1 MNKLW
6 LVIQRE
12 YMIRVKKKSFIF
24 LTLLIPVG
32 MGLLMGVSGYMASK
46 SFDVTENILVVDDSG
61 IFEQG
66 DYSSENVS
74 YTFTKEA
81 IPALKETYKEKGY
94 DLLLHIPAFSNLNSE
109 THQIK
114 YYSEEKLGIATIKV
128 VEEKVG
134 KVFKDYKI
142 DKSDIDRSIYDSFST
157 DIEME
162 NGLVTDGGEDAADQ
176 SGKLSIIIG
185 TTIGAVMGFFMYIV
199 IFAYGGMVMRSVME
213 EKINRIVEVMI
224 SSLKPFQMMLGK
236 IIGVGLVGLT
246 QVAIWILLVILITI
260 GMQFFFGVGSD
271 PSAIAGVMTEAGGG
285 DAQAVMAS
293 NEVGDIIREFKAIN
307 WLLIIPSFIVF
318 FLGGYFIY
326 SSLFAAIGSAIGDDM
341 GEANQL
347 MLPIMLPVIL
357 AFMMLQG
364 VIANPN
370 SNMALFGSMFPLF
383 SPIIMPAR
391 LAFNPPLWQVGLSMV
406 ILIISS
412 LFFVWIAA
420 RIYRVG
426 ILMYGKKI
434 SFKELSKWLFYKA

>member
-12 YMIRVKKKSFIF
+12 YLIRVKKKSFI
-24 LTLLIPVG
+24 LITLLLPVG
-32 MGLLMGVSGYMASK
+32 IALLGGLSGYMASK
-46 SFDVTENILVVDDSG
+46 SFDVSENILVVDDSG
-61 IFEQG
+61 IFENG
-66 DYSSENVS
+66 DNSSKSVS
-74 YTFTKEA
+74 YTFTKEDVSS
-81 IPALKETYKEKGY
+81 LKKTYREKGY
-94 DLLLHIPAFSNLNSE
+94 DLLLYIPSLDSINSE
-109 THQIK
+109 KHEIL

-128 VEEKVG
+128 IEEKVG
-134 KVFKDYKI
+134 QVFKDYKI
-142 DKSDIDRSIYDSFST
+142 EKSDIDRSIYDSFAT

-162 NGLVTDGGEDAADQ
+162 NGLLLDGGEDAADQ
-176 SGKLSIIIG
+176 SGKLSIMIG
-185 TTIGAVMGFFMYIV
+185 TTIGAIMGFFMYIV

-213 EKINRIVEVMI
+213 EKVNRIVEVMI

-246 QVAIWILLVILITI
+246 QVAIWITLIILITI

-271 PSAIAGVMTEAGGG
+271 PTAIAEVMSEATGTEA
-285 DAQAVMAS
+285 QAAMSS
-293 NEVGDIIREFKAIN
+293 NEVGDIIKEFKAIN
-307 WLLIIPSFIVF
+307 WLLIIPSFIIF

-347 MLPIMLPVIL
+347 MLPIMFPVIL

-391 LAFNPPLWQVGLSMV
+391 LAFNPPLWQVLVSMV

-412 LFFVWIAA
+412 LFFVWLAA

-434 SFKELSKWLFYKA
+434 TFKELSKWLFYKT

>member
-1 MNKLW
+1 
-6 LVIQRE
+6 
-12 YMIRVKKKSFIF
+12 
-24 LTLLIPVG
+24 
-32 MGLLMGVSGYMASK
+32 
-46 SFDVTENILVVDDSG
+46 
-61 IFEQG
+61 
-66 DYSSENVS
+66 
-74 YTFTKEA
+74 
-81 IPALKETYKEKGY
+81 
-94 DLLLHIPAFSNLNSE
+94 
-109 THQIK
+109 
-114 YYSEEKLGIATIKV
+114 
-128 VEEKVG
+128 
-134 KVFKDYKI
+134 
-142 DKSDIDRSIYDSFST
+142 
-157 DIEME
+157 
-162 NGLVTDGGEDAADQ
+162 
-176 SGKLSIIIG
+176 
-185 TTIGAVMGFFMYIV
+185 
-199 IFAYGGMVMRSVME
+199 
-213 EKINRIVEVMI
+213 
-224 SSLKPFQMMLGK
+224 
-236 IIGVGLVGLT
+236 
-246 QVAIWILLVILITI
+246 
-260 GMQFFFGVGSD
+260 
-271 PSAIAGVMTEAGGG
+271 
-285 DAQAVMAS
+285 MAS

-412 LFFVWIAA
+412 LFFVWLAA